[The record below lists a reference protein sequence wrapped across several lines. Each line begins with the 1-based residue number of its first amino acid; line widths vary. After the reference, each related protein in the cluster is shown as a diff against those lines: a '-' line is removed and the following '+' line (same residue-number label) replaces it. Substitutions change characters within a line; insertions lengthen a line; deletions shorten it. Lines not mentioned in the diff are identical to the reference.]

1 MSVGRSLPRRE
12 DANLITG
19 AGAFLDDL
27 KPGAVAYARF
37 VRSSVAHARIL
48 GVDTTAA
55 RQCEG
60 VLAVLSAADLDL
72 PPLEAPL
79 ENPAAGRLP
88 RPMLARDVVRFVG
101 EPVAIVVAES
111 PRSAEDASELVVVD
125 LDELPVVA
133 CLDDALRDGAPRLHK
148 HASNVLYDASFSA
161 GDVEGAFTVADVVIE
176 RTLISPR
183 QSALPMETR
192 GVLAEPTAAGLDV
205 HASTQVP
212 HLLHRVLAEV
222 LEVGRDEIRVTCP
235 DIGGGFGLKAHVY
248 PEEIVTCA
256 AARLVGRPVKW
267 VEDRTECLIAS
278 CHARDQRID
287 VRVAADRDGH
297 LLAIDANIVCDI
309 GAYGVYA
316 HGHIL
321 EAAGTPSMIPG
332 PYRLGAY
339 RFRSRA
345 VVTNKCPLG
354 AYRGVGLPVAA
365 FVHERIM
372 DLVADACGK
381 DRAAVRLA
389 NIVPPSAMPFTSI
402 TGHSYDSGDYPKALS
417 MALEAIGY
425 AEFCAERE
433 RAAAQGRLLG
443 IGFACYVEYTAVN
456 SRAFAA
462 RGMRGI
468 PGFDSAHAALRSDG
482 VVHLWTTLPA
492 IGQGTETTF
501 AQLGADAF
509 GVPLTGVVVHKVDT
523 GVGQLEGTGVFA
535 SRSATLGGGAIIAAC
550 DELRRRVLADA
561 SELLE
566 VAIDDL
572 VLSGDGL
579 QIAGVPHVAVTLA
592 ELASRAPPERYQVS
606 ERFDPPAASYP
617 YGTHACVVEIDTGT
631 GRVRVLRYVV
641 ADDCGTQLN
650 PQIVEGQ
657 VHGAVTQGIAGAL
670 YEVIKYSDNGQPQ
683 TASLMDYQVP
693 TADEVP
699 AFSVIHLTTPSPHAP
714 HGVKG
719 VGEGGTIAPG
729 AAIANAISDAL
740 GGECN
745 ELPATP
751 PNVLDLIRRAQ
762 RGASLRSKPDRR
774 RAAYAATPGE

>member
-1 MSVGRSLPRRE
+1 MNVGRSLTRRE
-12 DANLITG
+12 DASLITG

-27 KPGAVAYARF
+27 KPGRVTYARF

-48 GVDTTAA
+48 GVDTSAA
-55 RQCEG
+55 RQCDG
-60 VLAVLSAADLDL
+60 VLAVLTATDLNL

-88 RPMLARDVVRFVG
+88 RPMLARDVARFVG
-101 EPVAIVVAES
+101 EPIAVVVAES
-111 PRSAEDASELVVVD
+111 PRLAEDAAELVVVD
-125 LDELPVVA
+125 VKELPVVA
-133 CLDDALRDGAPRLHK
+133 SVDDALRDGAPRLHE
-148 HASNVLYDASFSA
+148 HATNVLYEASFAA
-161 GDVEGAFTVADVVIE
+161 GNVDAAFAAADVVIE
-176 RTLISPR
+176 RTFISPR
-183 QSALPMETR
+183 QSALPLETR
-192 GVLAEPTAAGLDV
+192 GVLAEPTEAGLHV

-212 HLLHRVLAEV
+212 HLLHRVLAEALDV
-222 LEVGRDEIRVTCP
+222 PRDEIRVRCP

-248 PEEIVTCA
+248 PEEVVTCA

-278 CHARDQRID
+278 CHARDQRIG
-287 VRVAADRDGH
+287 VRVAADRDGR
-297 LLAIDANIVCDI
+297 LLALDADIVCDI

-354 AYRGVGLPVAA
+354 AYRGVGMPVAT
-365 FVHERIM
+365 FVHERVM
-372 DLVADACGK
+372 DLVATACGK

-389 NIVPPSAMPFTSI
+389 NLVPPAAMPFTSL
-402 TGHSYDSGDYPKALS
+402 TGHAYDSGDHPKALIR
-417 MALEAIGY
+417 ALAAIGY
-425 AEFCAERE
+425 AEFAAERD
-433 RAAAQGRLLG
+433 RAAAQGRFIG
-443 IGFACYVEYTAVN
+443 IGFACYVEYTALN

-462 RGMRGI
+462 RGMRAI
-468 PGFDSAHAALRSDG
+468 PGFDSALAALRSDG

-501 AQLGADAF
+501 AQLAADAF
-509 GVPLTGVVVHKVDT
+509 GVPMTGVVVHKVDT
-523 GVGQLEGTGVFA
+523 AVGKLEGTGVFS
-535 SRSATLGGGAIIAAC
+535 SRSATAGGGAIMSAC
-550 DELRRRVLADA
+550 GELRRRVLADTA
-561 SELLE
+561 ELLE
-566 VAIDDL
+566 AAVDDL
-572 VLSGDGL
+572 VLTGDGV
-579 QIAGVPHVAVTLA
+579 QIAGVPHVPVTLA
-592 ELASRAPPERYQVS
+592 ELASRAPAERYQVS
-606 ERFDPPAASYP
+606 ESFDPPAASYP
-617 YGTHACVVEIDTGT
+617 YGTHACVVEVDAGT
-631 GRVRVLRYVV
+631 GRVRLLRYVIV
-641 ADDCGTQLN
+641 DDCGTLLN
-650 PQIVEGQ
+650 PRIVEGQ

-670 YEVIKYSDNGQPQ
+670 HEWIRYSDNGQPQ
-683 TASLMDYQVP
+683 TATLMDYEVP

-699 AFSVIHLTTPSPHAP
+699 HFTLIHLTTQSPHAP

-719 VGEGGTIAPG
+719 AGEGGTLAPG

-751 PNVLDLIRRAQ
+751 PKVVDLIRHAQ
-762 RGASLRSKPDRR
+762 LASLRSTPIRSE
-774 RAAYAATPGE
+774 AAYAARPGSE